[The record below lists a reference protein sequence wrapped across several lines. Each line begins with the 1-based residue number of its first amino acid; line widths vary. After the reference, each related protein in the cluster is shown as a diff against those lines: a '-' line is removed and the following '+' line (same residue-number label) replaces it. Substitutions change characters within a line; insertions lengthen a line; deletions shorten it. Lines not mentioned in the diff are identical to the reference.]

1 MAYLGNQITT
11 VFPSSVTVDKIN
23 DVTYVPNPSSGN
35 ITGRRNIL
43 MNSAMMIAQR
53 STSTQ
58 FSGSNGYVCDRFEC
72 SNQTDGA
79 ITFSQSTDVPSGQG
93 FINSTKINVDTAD
106 TSLAATQHALFQQK
120 VEGLQSSHLMWGTS
134 NAQNVTVSFW
144 IKSSLTGTFTYYFL
158 DESANSQSYVETF
171 TIDSANTWQKIVL
184 NIDGPTTGGTSDFPI
199 TNARSFFTGICLGVG
214 ATHQTSTTG
223 SWHATA
229 NFAAS
234 TSSAVKLI
242 GTGSANMY
250 VTGWQME
257 VGTLTN
263 TIFEHRSFGE
273 ELSLCQRYYQQLG
286 SFPIVIIGG
295 NNCQGVTQ
303 ARVIMRAAPTVST
316 DGNTGRITDCNA
328 ADFTTGGL
336 NPAVTANAYTQ
347 SGGVGWVSARF
358 QGFGFTGG
366 TSGDPGVFLPNGTSG
381 KPLQMDAE
389 L

>member
-1 MAYLGNQITT
+1 MPKSTIIASSIADSSITANQIADSTITT
-11 VFPSSVTVDKIN
+11 DQLKT
-23 DVTYVPNPSSGN
+23 PNL
-35 ITGRRNIL
+35 GRRNIII
-43 MNSAMMIAQR
+43 NGAMMVAQR

-58 FSGSNGYVCDRFEC
+58 FSNANGYVCDRFEC

-120 VEGLQSSHLMWGTS
+120 VEGLHSSHLMWGTS
-134 NAQNVTVSFW
+134 NAQNIAVSFW
-144 IKSSLTGTFTYYFL
+144 IKSSLTGTFTYYAL
-158 DESANSQSYVETF
+158 DESANSQSYVQTF
-171 TIDSANTWQKIVL
+171 TIDSANTWEKKTFSIA
-184 NIDGPTTGGTSDFPI
+184 GPTTGGTADFPI

-242 GTGSANMY
+242 ENASANMY
-250 VTGWQME
+250 ITGWQIE
-257 VGTLTN
+257 LGNQVTP
-263 TIFEHRSFGE
+263 FEHMSFAE
-273 ELSLCQRYYQQLG
+273 ELTLCQRYYQQLG
-286 SFPIVIIGG
+286 SFPIVIISS
-295 NNCQGVTQ
+295 NNCQGTTQ

-328 ADFTTGGL
+328 ADFTTGAL

-347 SGGVGWVSARF
+347 NGGVGWVSARF
-358 QGFGFTGG
+358 QGFGFNGG
-366 TSGDPGVFLPNGTSG
+366 TSGDPGVYLPNGTSG
-381 KPLQMDAE
+381 KPLQMDSE